1 MIATIFG
8 FALAINLS
16 NLALKYSLYLMQ
28 ERALKNRAFLAFDG
42 PFLSICGD
50 FKTLVPL

>member
-8 FALAINLS
+8 FVLANNLS

-42 PFLSICGD
+42 PFICGD